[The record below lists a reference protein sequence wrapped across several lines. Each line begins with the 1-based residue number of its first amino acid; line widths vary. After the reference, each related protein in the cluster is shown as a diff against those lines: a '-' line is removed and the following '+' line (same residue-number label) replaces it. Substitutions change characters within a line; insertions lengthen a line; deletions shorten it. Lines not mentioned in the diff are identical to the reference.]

1 MFQFSRTAQEAL
13 REQKLQDL
21 TLEILK
27 TNSSFDIAEKLSQM
41 LLDSTS
47 STPIVV
53 SKEEMERII
62 NLFRVRGY
70 SQTGERIARGRK
82 RLANEDYE
90 DDTESTLN
98 LNFNLPPK

>member
-62 NLFRVRGY
+62 RLFRVKGY
-70 SQTGERIARGRK
+70 DSSGNKIYRGRPK
-82 RLANEDYE
+82 RDLEGYVDE
-90 DDTESTLN
+90 E
-98 LNFNLPPK
+98 